1 MFSKILILLMNRVLS
16 STLTFTDE
24 HELVTVLMDNT
35 ISSEN
40 LF

>member
-1 MFSKILILLMNRVLS
+1 MFSKILILLMNRRVLS

-35 ISSEN
+35 ISS
-40 LF
+40 